1 MIVLHACFNIIL
13 RTLFLIKTIK
23 SSKYVLFLLV
33 MYAFCI
39 KIIFLYFSNHYAVLC
54 VYIYLCQRISLSCT
68 FLLILLGYQS
78 FIHVLYVTAGWF
90 VKHCMGLIFIIKAQ
104 VSETC
109 TCTSIILPHLQYSS
123 ILLYLFQ
130 LCCFVFKKHCIL

>member
-39 KIIFLYFSNHYAVLC
+39 KIIFLYFSNHYAVL
-54 VYIYLCQRISLSCT
+54 YIYLCQRISLSCT

-78 FIHVLYVTAGWF
+78 FIHVLYVTAG
-90 VKHCMGLIFIIKAQ
+90 
-104 VSETC
+104 
-109 TCTSIILPHLQYSS
+109 
-123 ILLYLFQ
+123 
-130 LCCFVFKKHCIL
+130 